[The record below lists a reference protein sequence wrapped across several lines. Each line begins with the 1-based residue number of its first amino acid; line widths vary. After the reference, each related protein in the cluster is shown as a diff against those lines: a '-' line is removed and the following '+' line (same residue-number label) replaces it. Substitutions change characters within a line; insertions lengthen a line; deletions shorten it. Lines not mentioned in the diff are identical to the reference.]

1 MEGRKKVCSNSR
13 RRYVRIVI
21 LIFLITLA
29 AVVSA
34 AGSSLTK
41 AKVQKAQKK
50 ISDQLYT
57 KNIRSEFEE
66 LNPLKM
72 EEYPEITGAVR
83 DYYHQQEEE
92 AGFVESYDDI
102 CVYTKEGKYRG
113 TYVAFAR
120 YNMKIRDVYTKVP
133 GLSTVYIVED
143 GEGGYQVNTSVEDE
157 KVKSYIQKV
166 AAHEDV
172 QALMAVTQ
180 DEYQLAVQSDALL
193 REALADL
200 EDAYK
205 KTDA

>member
-1 MEGRKKVCSNSR
+1 MEGKEKVCSKSR
-13 RRYVRIVI
+13 ARYGRIVI
-21 LIFLITLA
+21 LMFLVTLA
-29 AVVSA
+29 AVAGA

-41 AKVQKAQKK
+41 AKVQTAQKK

-57 KNIRSEFEE
+57 RNVRSGFEE

-83 DYYHQQEEE
+83 DYYRQQEEE
-92 AGFVESYDDI
+92 AGFVESYDDL
-102 CVYTKEGKYRG
+102 CVYTKEGEYRG

-143 GEGGYQVNTSVEDE
+143 EEGGYQVNTSVEDD

-166 AAHEDV
+166 VAHEDV
-172 QALMAVTQ
+172 QALMAETQ
-180 DEYQLAVQSDALL
+180 DEYQRAVQSDALL
-193 REALADL
+193 MEALTDL

-205 KTDA
+205 KADA

>member
-1 MEGRKKVCSNSR
+1 MEGKEKVCSKSR
-13 RRYVRIVI
+13 ARYGRIVI
-21 LIFLITLA
+21 LMFLVTLA
-29 AVVSA
+29 AAVGAV
-34 AGSSLTK
+34 GSSLTK

-57 KNIRSEFEE
+57 RNVRSGFEE

-83 DYYHQQEEE
+83 DYYRQQEEE
-92 AGFVESYDDI
+92 AGFVESYDDL
-102 CVYTKEGKYRG
+102 CVYTKEGEYRG

-143 GEGGYQVNTSVEDE
+143 EEGGYQVNTSVEDD

-172 QALMAVTQ
+172 QALMAETQ
-180 DEYQLAVQSDALL
+180 DEYQRAVQSDALL
-193 REALADL
+193 MEALTDL

-205 KTDA
+205 KADA

>member
-1 MEGRKKVCSNSR
+1 MEGKEKVCSKSR
-13 RRYVRIVI
+13 ARYGRIVI
-21 LIFLITLA
+21 LMFLVTLA
-29 AVVSA
+29 AVAGA

-57 KNIRSEFEE
+57 RNVRSGFEE

-83 DYYHQQEEE
+83 DYYRQQEEE
-92 AGFVESYDDI
+92 AGFVESYDDL
-102 CVYTKEGKYRG
+102 CVYTKEGEYRG

-143 GEGGYQVNTSVEDE
+143 EEGGYQVNTSVEDD

-166 AAHEDV
+166 VAHEDV
-172 QALMAVTQ
+172 QALMAETQ
-180 DEYQLAVQSDALL
+180 DEYQRAVQSDALL
-193 REALADL
+193 MEALTDL

-205 KTDA
+205 KADA